1 MVIHSTRRPGRPRP
15 SAARTTATAL
25 SLALLAA
32 ACGGSPSSTNSS
44 GSAGAKLVAYAQ
56 CMRSHGLPD
65 YPDPAEGVLPKV
77 TAQQL
82 EVSAPQL
89 QAAQGACQHLLPA
102 TTGSLSASSLQQ
114 CYMADVCPQTL
125 VQQAL
130 NAGRKFAQCMR
141 SHGLPNWPDPAIDA
155 EGRPDFNI
163 RVPRPAPPQ
172 DSTAINECERLEPAG
187 SLLAWG

>member
-1 MVIHSTRRPGRPRP
+1 M
-15 SAARTTATAL
+15 
-25 SLALLAA
+25 
-32 ACGGSPSSTNSS
+32 
-44 GSAGAKLVAYAQ
+44 AG
-56 CMRSHGLPD
+56 
-65 YPDPAEGVLPKV
+65 
-77 TAQQL
+77 
-82 EVSAPQL
+82 
-89 QAAQGACQHLLPA
+89 
-102 TTGSLSASSLQQ
+102 
-114 CYMADVCPQTL
+114 VCPQAL

-172 DSTAINECERLEPAG
+172 DSTAISECERLEPAG